1 MTTEP
6 SRGIGRELGL
16 LEGAG
21 LIALAAAVPE
31 LEYLFRHALIQDAA
45 YESLLKQERRALHIQ
60 VAETLLAL
68 YPDHRDDLAPVL
80 AHHFE
85 RAQDRARAIEY
96 LALAA
101 RHARARFARHEAVDF
116 AQRAVALLPG
126 DDGISLPDR
135 RLRAELRMLQAE
147 AGGDFVPLD
156 GTLRL
161 LQAVIDDGEALG
173 DPALAASAYLEVG
186 QARALSGEQYRSS
199 PELATAL
206 QRATALAEQ
215 SGSPELI
222 ALAILRNGQAHYA
235 SSEFREAIELM
246 ERAIH
251 SLIDAG
257 RSYDASI
264 AAGQLG
270 AAYGHVGDFAEAVEW
285 TDRAYALGVTSGDPN
300 ARLDADLARSMVEG
314 IRGDSAAAIEYATKA
329 ATAAER
335 VDNKAC
341 AMVAHGVIGEQYLYD
356 GDAARAAIAFEASA
370 NLAAFCQFMPVKIE
384 QTELLLQ
391 TARARSGVGRV
402 EFERY
407 ERALE
412 LARQFGDRLAE
423 AQLYEQ
429 RARDRIA
436 AGQGAAGSSAAGEDL
451 ASAANIFDAL
461 GATAHLQRVQEL
473 RASLP
478 PASGG

>member
-21 LIALAAAVPE
+21 LIALAATSPE

-45 YESLLKQERRALHIQ
+45 YESLLKQERRSLHVQ

-68 YPDHRDDLAPVL
+68 HPDHRDDMASVL

-85 RAQDRARAIEY
+85 RAEDRPRAVEY

-101 RHARARFARHEAVDF
+101 RHARSRFARHEAVDF
-116 AQRAVALLPG
+116 ARRAVVMLPEG
-126 DDGISLPDR
+126 EPIDLPAR
-135 RLRAELRMLQAE
+135 RLRAELRFLQAE

-156 GTLRL
+156 DTLAL
-161 LQAVIDDGEALG
+161 LEAVLADGEVLG
-173 DPALAASAYLEVG
+173 DPAISARAYLEIG
-186 QARALSGEQYRSS
+186 LARALSGEQYRSS

-206 QRATALAEQ
+206 QRATELAEA

-222 ALAILRNGQAHYA
+222 AGAISSTAQAHYA
-235 SSEFREAIELM
+235 SAEFAEAIVLM
-246 ERAIH
+246 ERAVPA
-251 SLIDAG
+251 LIDAG
-257 RSYDASI
+257 QFYGASVT
-264 AAGQLG
+264 AGQLG
-270 AAYGHVGDFAEAVEW
+270 TAYGHVGEFEEAVAW
-285 TDRAYALGVTSGDPN
+285 TDRAYELGVASGDPN
-300 ARLDADLARSMVEG
+300 ASLDADLARSVVEG
-314 IRGDSAAAIEYATKA
+314 VRGDSAAAIEYATKA
-329 ATAAER
+329 AAVAER

-341 AMVAHGVIGEQYLYD
+341 AMVAHGVIGEQYLRD

-370 NLAAFCQFMPVKIE
+370 GLATFCRFMPVKIE

-391 TARARSGVGRV
+391 TARARSGVGSV

-407 ERALE
+407 KRALE

-429 RARDRIA
+429 RARDRIE
-436 AGQGAAGSSAAGEDL
+436 AGQAEMTGEDL
-451 ASAANIFDAL
+451 SRAATLFETF
-461 GATAHLQRVQEL
+461 GAAAHLQRIREL
-473 RASLP
+473 QGSLNQV
-478 PASGG
+478 ARS